1 MLRNLGYL
9 KMKVE
14 ERNSYIINHSLKV
27 YLVAAILSSIVNQLN
42 DTIDGII
49 VSNAVGADA
58 ISAITLTSPVSWIVT
73 LVGSFITAGAVL
85 LMAPALG
92 NQQYRQVNNIYTISL
107 SGILLING
115 ILAVLFGILADPIAH
130 LLTDEN
136 RLLPLMIDYMP
147 FAFVADV
154 LLILFVCLS
163 QFVEISGHPRLVTRS
178 IVAIS
183 VSNILFDLLFVVAFD
198 GGMKGAAIATA
209 LSTVVGILALIP
221 YILKKPRPF
230 FFHFPQKSVT
240 LGILKRCMIRG
251 IPDISESIALIVLFL
266 GMNAIVL
273 NTQGP
278 DGMFI
283 LSVCLQ
289 TLSLSWL
296 ISGGA
301 GDAITG
307 IGGVL
312 FGEQDWS
319 GLNRLLNKICI
330 IMVVG
335 AAITTLVLFL
345 FPTLMARVFGAD
357 EALIAIAEQP
367 LRQFS
372 LVMIPFIVVTLQIG
386 IYQVIDKGTLSSVIT
401 IGLIIFVLATFLPVS
416 YLAPSYLWA
425 SLSASMWLLMFCSIG
440 LSCYLGHKNLAHWF
454 YLTPLIGSV
463 DSHAVSVKY
472 DFNDVQEKFKD
483 LLFYISIFDL
493 DEERMRAVEHSLE
506 EVMINQYEMGVKE
519 QKEGTF
525 DVNVVDEPE
534 RFTIIVKDVGKA
546 YNPLI
551 SFKLAD
557 SGDIDEEKLSIM
569 MIQGIC
575 DEVNYKYL
583 NGINC
588 LYLNIKKRTKD
599 DTETSVD

>member
-1 MLRNLGYL
+1 
-9 KMKVE
+9 MKAE
-14 ERNSYIINHSLKV
+14 ERNSYIINHSLRV

-58 ISAITLTSPVSWIVT
+58 ISAITLTSPVSWLVT

-107 SGILLING
+107 SSIFLING
-115 ILAVLFGILADPIAH
+115 ILAVLFGLLANPIAH
-130 LLTDEN
+130 LLTDED

-154 LLILFVCLS
+154 LMILFACLS

-183 VSNILFDLLFVVAFD
+183 VSNILFDLLFVVALD
-198 GGMKGAAIATA
+198 GGMKGAAISTA
-209 LSTVVGILALIP
+209 LSTVAGILALIP
-221 YILKKPRPF
+221 YIIKKPRPF
-230 FFHFPQKSVT
+230 FFHFPHESESM
-240 LGILKRCMIRG
+240 GILKRCMIRG
-251 IPDISESIALIVLFL
+251 IPDISENIALIVLFL

-273 NTQGP
+273 NTQGS

-312 FGEQDWS
+312 FGEQDWT
-319 GLNRLLNKICI
+319 GLNRLLSNICK
-330 IMVVG
+330 IMVIG

-357 EALIAIAEQP
+357 EALIAISEEP

-372 LVMIPFIVVTLQIG
+372 LIMIPFIVVTLQIE
-386 IYQVIDKGTLSSVIT
+386 IYQVIDKGVLSSAIV
-401 IGLIIFVLATFLPVS
+401 IGLIIFILVPLSATS
-416 YLAPSYLWA
+416 YWNPAYLWS
-425 SLSASMWLLMFCSIG
+425 SLPASMWLLMICSIG
-440 LSCYLGHKNLAHWF
+440 FSCYLGHKDLAHWF
-454 YLTPLIGSV
+454 YLTPLTGSV
-463 DSHAVSVKY
+463 DSHSVSVKY
-472 DFNDVQEKFKD
+472 DFNDVQQKLKD

-493 DEERMRAVEHSLE
+493 DEERMKAIEHSLE
-506 EVMINQYEMGVKE
+506 EVMINQYEMGARE

-546 YNPLI
+546 YNPLL
-551 SFKLAD
+551 SFKPENLD
-557 SGDIDEEKLSIM
+557 DVDENLLSIM

-575 DEVNYKYL
+575 DEVNYQYL

-588 LYLNIKKRTKD
+588 LYLNIKKLVKD
-599 DTETSVD
+599 DTETSVNK